1 MLGRRGDAW
10 EPEGTTAAGVSLLSL
25 SVFPSCL
32 PSGCGLEGE
41 GGLAGE
47 VEALETRDG
56 AGFDVLSFFFL
67 IILFLAT
74 LCTMRNL
81 RFLFFFLS
89 FTMWHSLQGLSSL
102 TRD

>member
-1 MLGRRGDAW
+1 MLERSGDAR
-10 EPEGTTAAGVSLLSL
+10 EPEGTTAAGVCLLSL

-32 PSGCGLEGE
+32 LSGCGLEGE

-81 RFLFFFLS
+81 RFLFFLS
-89 FTMWHSLQGLSSL
+89 FFYYVARFAGS
-102 TRD
+102 